1 LPVAAWIQV
10 SCCSLR
16 LETPQYSSIQCYMSE
31 SSRQRESNPQNVT
44 AGYWFQGVTSEDEK
58 PALLTL
64 NELNFLV
71 NTSGTQM

>member
-1 LPVAAWIQV
+1 
-10 SCCSLR
+10 
-16 LETPQYSSIQCYMSE
+16 MSE